1 MFGLARFLIIGF
13 VILTLIYTGVSLW
26 SRSVRK
32 AKLKKEWEEEI
43 RKGDKEDFVDEGLED
58 YSHSF
63 RRKLILLV
71 YVVPVLLVLLII
83 YLVNMN

>member
-32 AKLKKEWEEEI
+32 AKLKKEWEEEV
-43 RKGDKEDFVDEGLED
+43 RQGDKEEFVEEGLED

-71 YVVPVLLVLLII
+71 YIVPALLVLLII
-83 YLVNMN
+83 YLVNIN